1 MAADVFA
8 RGYMLRTA
16 GIYKFVQGKH
26 TRLAVF
32 RCRLLQILPVC
43 GTNYGRDD
51 ERMKILF
58 MILILLAIALL
69 LYFLMI
75 MPRILYKPDTSPF
88 VDWLYAH
95 RGLHDNA
102 AKVPENSMAA
112 FRKAVEG
119 GFGIE
124 LDVQMSRDG
133 VPVVFH
139 DFTLERMCGA
149 EGKVCDYS
157 YEELQQ
163 FTLAGSGER
172 IPKFADVLKMVNGR
186 VPLIVELKTERTDM
200 SVCRAVDRLCS
211 RYKGLYCIESFNP
224 LAVLWYRRHRKN
236 IVRGQLSDAFIKEGE
251 YVGTMSFLL
260 QNLMFNWVGRPDFI
274 AYNCKYPRMLSARLC
289 RRFYRSKAAAWTI
302 RSREQLA
309 EARKHFDIFIFDSFV
324 PKGKA
329 G

>member
-1 MAADVFA
+1 MIPVC
-8 RGYMLRTA
+8 
-16 GIYKFVQGKH
+16 
-26 TRLAVF
+26 LAV
-32 RCRLLQILPVC
+32 LVV
-43 GTNYGRDD
+43 
-51 ERMKILF
+51 
-58 MILILLAIALL
+58 

-75 MPRILYKPDTSPF
+75 MPRIVYKPDTSPF
-88 VDWLYAH
+88 MDWLYAH

-102 AKVPENSMAA
+102 EKVPENSLIA

-139 DFTLERMCGA
+139 DFTLKRMCGV
-149 EGKVCDYS
+149 EGRVCDYS
-157 YEELQQ
+157 YDELQR
-163 FTLAGSGER
+163 FSLIDSGER
-172 IPKFADVLKMVNGR
+172 IPKLAEVLKLVNGR
-186 VPLIVELKTERTDM
+186 TPLIVELKEERTDM

-211 RYKGLYCIESFNP
+211 RYTGLYCIESFNP
-224 LAVLWYRRHRKN
+224 LVVFWYRRHRKN

-274 AYNCKYPRMLSARLC
+274 AYNCKYPKMLSARLC
-289 RRFYRSKAAAWTI
+289 RRLYHSKAAAWTV

-309 EARKHFDIFIFDSFV
+309 EARKNFDIFIFDSFV
-324 PKGKA
+324 PKGKLS
-329 G
+329 